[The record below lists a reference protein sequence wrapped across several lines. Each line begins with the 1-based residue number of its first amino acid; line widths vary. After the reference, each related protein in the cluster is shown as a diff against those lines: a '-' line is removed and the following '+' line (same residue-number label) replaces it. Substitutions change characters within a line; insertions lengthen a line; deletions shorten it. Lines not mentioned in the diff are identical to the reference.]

1 MLFDPAAPLNPTG
14 NLRRR
19 QMVSKLAEGGA
30 TGAALLALLVL
41 GIVTFAVISRGAAA
55 LSWNFLTKAPPA
67 FGSGGGIAPQIVGTA
82 LIVGLATA
90 IAMPTGVL
98 VALYLTEFA
107 GKRGGRVMR
116 LVLDVMNGLPS
127 IVVGLFVFGLLVAG
141 HHQSGFAASVALA
154 IIMLPLIARSSQEVL
169 LLVPHTLREAS
180 EALGVNRW
188 RTVTG
193 VILPTAMGGIVTG
206 TVLAVARAAGET
218 APLILL
224 TSVVGNTTTLKIFGQ
239 PLPNIPV
246 YIFTQSDQP
255 DPGGITRA
263 WGAAF
268 VLLSFI
274 LISSLGARALLAR
287 SRSKISQ

>member
-1 MLFDPAAPLNPTG
+1 MSDMLFDPAAPLNPTG

-19 QMVSKLAEGGA
+19 QAVSKLAEGGA

-116 LVLDVMNGLPS
+116 LV
-127 IVVGLFVFGLLVAG
+127 
-141 HHQSGFAASVALA
+141 
-154 IIMLPLIARSSQEVL
+154 
-169 LLVPHTLREAS
+169 
-180 EALGVNRW
+180 
-188 RTVTG
+188 
-193 VILPTAMGGIVTG
+193 
-206 TVLAVARAAGET
+206 
-218 APLILL
+218 
-224 TSVVGNTTTLKIFGQ
+224 
-239 PLPNIPV
+239 
-246 YIFTQSDQP
+246 
-255 DPGGITRA
+255 
-263 WGAAF
+263 
-268 VLLSFI
+268 
-274 LISSLGARALLAR
+274 
-287 SRSKISQ
+287 